1 MKKKLFIYLL
11 AGMTLLGSFSSCKDY
26 LEEDNKTGQTADLTY
41 ATKTGIEGLVA
52 SCYSFARGWYG
63 KEAGLGLSEMGTD
76 LFYYGYDNK
85 QKSLNSYNLTA
96 VSLDSNSSDNASLDH
111 YWELFYAA
119 TDVCNNALKY
129 VPLNDAINETAK
141 SQYVGEAYFLR
152 AFYYFHMVNIWG
164 PIPYNSEPVTT
175 ITTDPTRMP
184 EEEVYSNILSD
195 LDMSIAAFE
204 DAGYTTKA
212 DGRANYWAARAF
224 KARVLLYAASWLGE
238 TSISTNADYSGK
250 NLYSLAQTEAQA
262 VIDGS
267 YASFYDTFDD
277 VWSMNNEDYADN
289 NEALFG
295 VTYSSDLTSTV
306 NCIPY
311 RYKTDKS
318 GNSLSYNSLITRT
331 GYSRGGSAMLLQF
344 VGLWNNGASDLGGNG
359 KEIFVRALSSESTQ
373 YITNTVTGA
382 SVYVAETYSPYS
394 RGFTRYLPSMYLW
407 QLLEEHRATDQ
418 RTEGTLLDAYTIAP
432 GLEGS
437 AKKYPMIADTA
448 IYYCGVDGDSQ
459 EGQAI
464 QAHAKNRYRVQFITG
479 GDIPIYSSTDVSK
492 ALPTEAAKA
501 VSDVY
506 DDDRYNTYKIGGWC
520 SFPGIK
526 KFLNNV
532 YDPTYPTHDISS
544 RDAIVIRLPEM
555 YLIKAECQLKTESGS
570 SAMATINELRAVRAK
585 SGTDNTLSGSATL
598 ETVLKERAIEL
609 CGEQQRWFDLKRTK
623 TLVDHVKAYN
633 AQASANVSAYHML
646 RPIPQAQM
654 DAVTNASGVEGE
666 GFWQNEG
673 YN

>member
-1 MKKKLFIYLL
+1 MKKKLVIYLL
-11 AGMTLLGSFSSCKDY
+11 AGASLLGGVSSCQDF

-41 ATKTGIEGLVA
+41 STKTGIEGLVA
-52 SCYSFARGWYG
+52 TCYSYARGWYG

-85 QKSLNSYNLTA
+85 QKSLTSYNLTPI
-96 VSLDSNSSDNASLDH
+96 SLDGNSSDNACLDH
-111 YWELFYAA
+111 YWEMFYAA

-129 VPLNDAINETAK
+129 VPLNDAINETTR
-141 SQYVGEAYFLR
+141 SQYMGEAYFLR

-164 PIPYNSEPVTT
+164 PIPYNSEPVTS
-175 ITTDPTRMP
+175 ISTDPERMP
-184 EEEVYSNILSD
+184 EEEVYSNILAD
-195 LDMSIAAFE
+195 LDLAIAAFE
-204 DAGYTTKA
+204 DAGYMTKA
-212 DGRANYWAARAF
+212 DGRANYWAARAL

-238 TSISTNADYSGK
+238 TSISTNSAYSGK

-267 YASFYDTFDD
+267 YASFYDDYND
-277 VWSMNNEDYADN
+277 VWSMNNEDYSAN

-306 NCIPY
+306 NCIPH

-318 GNSLSYNSLITRT
+318 GDKLDYASLITRT

-344 VGLWNNGASDLGGNG
+344 VGFWNNGASDLGGNG

-373 YITNTVTGA
+373 YITNTVTGER
-382 SVYVAETYSPYS
+382 VYVAEKYSPYS

-418 RTEGTLLDAYTIAP
+418 RTEATLLDAYTIAP

-448 IYYCGVDGDSQ
+448 IYYCGLDGDSP
-459 EGQAI
+459 EGQAK
-464 QAHAKNRYRVQFITG
+464 QAWAKNRYRIQFMTG
-479 GDIPIYSSTDVSK
+479 GDIPVYSSTDVSQ
-492 ALPTEAAKA
+492 ALPTEAAKP

-506 DDDRYNTYKIGGWC
+506 GDDRYNTYKIGGWG

-532 YDPTYPTHDISS
+532 FDPAYPTHDISS

-555 YLIKAECQLKTESGS
+555 YLIKAECQLNTESGNA
-570 SAMATINELRAVRAK
+570 AMATINQLREQRAK
-585 SGTDNTLSGSATL
+585 DGMDNTLDGAATL
-598 ETVLKERAIEL
+598 ETVLEERAVEL
-609 CGEQQRWFDLKRTK
+609 CGEQQRWFDLKRTR
-623 TLVDHVKAYN
+623 TLVDHVRAYN
-633 AQASANVSAYHML
+633 AQGSDNVQSYHLL

-654 DAVTNASGVEGE
+654 DAITNASSTEGQ
-666 GFWQNEG
+666 GFWQNNG